1 MNKLIFIVIVTFSLI
16 CFSSSTWVKKPVLT
30 PELKKK
36 LETNIIEIKSWLETP
51 MFIDAVKT
59 QNAKKKSI
67 DEIKKLDKDWVDIIK
82 NKKKENQ
89 LMKQLLN
96 HPVGQWLRKKNKEER
111 GRYPES
117 FLCDNQGANVAISRL
132 TTDYWQ
138 GDETKW
144 IDSFNN
150 GKGKTVIGN
159 PKYDES
165 TGSMQ
170 IHVSIPV
177 IDNGKTI
184 GVFIIGIKWRHL
196 KKN

>member
-1 MNKLIFIVIVTFSLI
+1 MNKLINIMIIICAFICLSGITL
-16 CFSSSTWVKKPVLT
+16 VKKPVLT
-30 PELKKK
+30 PELQIK
-36 LETNIIEIKSWLETP
+36 LEKNIAEIQSWINKPL
-51 MFIDAVKT
+51 FIDAVKA
-59 QNAKKKSI
+59 QNAKKMPLAY
-67 DEIKKLDKDWVDIIK
+67 IKKLDNEWVSIIK
-82 NKKKENQ
+82 NNKKENP

-96 HPVGQWLRKKNKEER
+96 HPIGIWLRKKNKEER

-132 TTDYWQ
+132 TSDYWQ

-150 GKGKTVIGN
+150 GNGNVVIGD
-159 PKYDES
+159 PKFDTS
-165 TGSMQ
+165 TGAMQ

-177 IDNGKTI
+177 IDQGKTI

-196 KKN
+196 KKD